1 MKNAQYLSNIKY
13 NQLFSHLTDSEL
25 LEIINHC
32 RIKEY
37 SKGGI
42 IHLQKQPCNSLGIV
56 LDGDVLIQRLDD
68 NGRVL
73 TIVNLRVGESFGGN
87 LIFADQ
93 VNYPMTVSANS
104 NSTILHVDKETIV
117 ELCQKD
123 KTFLVEFIRSISNKA
138 ILVSNKLNAVTM
150 KSIRGKIIDFLSQEY
165 TIQQSLRIK
174 LPFSKKDWAESLGIP
189 RPSLSRE
196 LSKMKA
202 DNLIDYSKNWILIKW
217 ESPDDA
223 W

>member
-1 MKNAQYLSNIKY
+1 MKKIKYLSKIKS
-13 NQLFSHLTDSEL
+13 NQLFSHLTDNEL

-32 RIKEY
+32 SIKEY

-56 LDGDVLIQRLDD
+56 LDGDVAIQRLDND
-68 NGRVL
+68 GRVL
-73 TIVNLRVGESFGGN
+73 TIVYLKMGESFGGN

-93 VNYPMTVSANS
+93 VSYPMTVSANS
-104 NSTILHVDKETIV
+104 NSVILHIDKDTIL

-123 KTFLVEFIRSISNKA
+123 KTFLVEYIRSISNKA
-138 ILVSNKLNAVTM
+138 ILVSNKLNTVVM
-150 KSIRGKIIDFLSQEY
+150 KSIREKIIYYLNQEY
-165 TIQQSLRIK
+165 AAQQSQRII
-174 LPFSKKDWAESLGIP
+174 LPFIKKDWAESLGIP

-217 ESPDDA
+217 KIPDDTS
-223 W
+223 

>member
-1 MKNAQYLSNIKY
+1 LKNAQYLSNIKY

-25 LEIINHC
+25 LEIINYC

-56 LDGDVLIQRLDD
+56 LDGDVLIQRIDD